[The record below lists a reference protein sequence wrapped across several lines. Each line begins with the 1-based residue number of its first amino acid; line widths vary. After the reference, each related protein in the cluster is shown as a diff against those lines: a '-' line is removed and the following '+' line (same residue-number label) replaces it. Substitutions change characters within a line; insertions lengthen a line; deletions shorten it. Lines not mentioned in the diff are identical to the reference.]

1 MLLTMQRELN
11 ARTQELAQKRDQEGE
26 LTPADAQELQA
37 LAQEQGA
44 LADLTRNITRLTPG
58 DPEPGPEPE
67 TTDPPS
73 QEKTE

>member
-1 MLLTMQRELN
+1 
-11 ARTQELAQKRDQEGE
+11 

-73 QEKTE
+73 QE